1 MKETSYL
8 QIKNYFGNIVD
19 QAKFLNDFV
28 GFFQREWANRTA
40 SVKGLKSPTLALFK
54 YELGF
59 DGPDQNTVAVRKIGF
74 AIMFN
79 NIKPDDLEAQYIAID
94 GAEQLA
100 KKVLSRIRH
109 DSNTPENPLFNSFLK
124 DSVEINPVELSG
136 GEVGVDV
143 LFNLK
148 NKQILKVDPD
158 DWNDNLNVCG

>member
-1 MKETSYL
+1 MEGNSYL
-8 QIKNYFGNIVD
+8 QIKNYFENIAD
-19 QAKFLNDFV
+19 KAKFLNDFV

-40 SVKGLKSPTLALFK
+40 SVKGLASPTLALFK

-59 DGPDQNTVAVRKIGF
+59 DGPDQNTLAVRKIGF

-79 NIKPDDLEAQYIAID
+79 DVKPDDLEGQYIAID
-94 GAEQLA
+94 DAEQIAL
-100 KKVLSRIRH
+100 KVLSRIRY
-109 DSNTPENPLFNSFLK
+109 DSNTPDHPLFNSFLK

-148 NKQILKVDPD
+148 NKQLLKVDVG
-158 DWNDNLNVCG
+158 DWNDLSDICL